1 MVVLKFG
8 DFLLENKIDKIKTT
22 DLSELKIRGNFLT
35 KKEANFLQKEIE
47 SKYTDNP
54 TDLILNKK
62 DDIRYNIYTF
72 DNPYAEKDING
83 INLRITT
90 GLIRNG
96 ERTWLLYADKQIIG
110 EFYSISEIKAV
121 IKYISDNLIKSIH

>member
-121 IKYISDNLIKSIH
+121 IKYISDNIIKSIH